1 MCLYNNIASR
11 ESQVRIAQVRAYF
24 NGKAESEMNANVFYI
39 SEEEKQTILRQRLEA
54 ERKANRKKLSAYEKT
69 HRLAGTCMLIVAVLA
84 LVVFGAEGIC
94 YSIMCGLFSIIGF
107 TAKEEDREAW
117 LDL

>member
-1 MCLYNNIASR
+1 
-11 ESQVRIAQVRAYF
+11 
-24 NGKAESEMNANVFYI
+24 MNANVFYI

-54 ERKANRKKLSAYEKT
+54 ERKAKRKANQKKLSTYERT
-69 HRLAGTCMLIVAVLA
+69 HRILGVSLLILAILA